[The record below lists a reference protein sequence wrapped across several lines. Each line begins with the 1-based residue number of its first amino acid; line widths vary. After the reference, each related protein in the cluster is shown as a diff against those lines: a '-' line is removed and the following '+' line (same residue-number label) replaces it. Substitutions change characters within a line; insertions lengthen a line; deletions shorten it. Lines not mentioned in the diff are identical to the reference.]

1 MKSLLLSCK
10 NFNSKIKKLATRPAS
25 VIPEPIKQKIYQTDK
40 AIVALVTV
48 EDTDDIYETVPKLAK
63 EIKIFSND
71 TQIKTIV
78 LFPFG
83 HLSNNLASSE
93 DTIIFFNL
101 LEKELSD
108 YETIRVHF
116 GSHKSL
122 LLDIHGH
129 KGNVRFREF

>member
-10 NFNSKIKKLATRPAS
+10 KFNSKIKKLATRPES
-25 VIPEPIKQKIYQTDK
+25 VVPEPIKQKLFETEK
-40 AIVALVTV
+40 SIVALITV
-48 EDTDDIYETVPKLAK
+48 EEKDNEK
-63 EIKIFSND
+63 EIVSKLVKDIEIFSND

-83 HLSNNLASSE
+83 HLSNDLASSE
-93 DTIIFFNL
+93 KTKNFFNL
-101 LEKELSD
+101 LEKELNN
-108 YETIRVHF
+108 YEVMRVHF

-129 KGNVRFREF
+129 KGNVRFREY